1 MYRFPCQVVGDI
13 LVSLPGDLGP
23 EKQEKILILRLEGSN
38 FEQRS
43 FMIKFVLRLD
53 SYMVGMD

>member
-1 MYRFPCQVVGDI
+1 MYWLSCQVEGDI
-13 LVSLPGDLGP
+13 LVSLSGGLGP
-23 EKQEKILILRLEGSN
+23 EKQIKTLILRLEGN
-38 FEQRS
+38 HFEQRS

>member
-1 MYRFPCQVVGDI
+1 MEGDI
-13 LVSLPGDLGP
+13 LVSLSGGLGP
-23 EKQEKILILRLEGSN
+23 EKQIKTLILRLEGN
-38 FEQRS
+38 HFEQRS